1 MKSTQAGVTSAP
13 HLPRTLN
20 PLETYGF
27 GLAGPPGW
35 TGVVGL
41 IHAALASQAI
51 FVWIPVTLIGV
62 LINYQVKRLGM
73 SQVDVAGGTP
83 NYISRLLNRYPIV
96 ARYAAIGYLLNW
108 VSSISLNA
116 IILTDL
122 VQGNLEV
129 FGITLPTMFVRVGF
143 MLLPFI
149 LALSGTRALSILLL
163 FFILPSIGLLVVFSL
178 QGLGW
183 LALSPDSPGFFPT
196 SWGEFNFASWA
207 KWFFFATFVT
217 YSSET
222 ASSFVADSRRP
233 VETLRF
239 LDFAAWTGA
248 IIFIGGAWVVM
259 RLAPGAALGSSNS
272 DDPFL
277 NLVAAS
283 KPFWGQSAS
292 LIVTFLLGS
301 SCLLTIATAVSNCP
315 RILYQLALDKHLAP
329 VFSVV
334 SRQGVFGPALTLV
347 FGLAMFFLL
356 WGDVA
361 HIVVVGNVSW
371 FVSFTLLHLSVWL
384 QRGRAEVLAPRLS
397 LGIFL
402 LEVIVLFV
410 GGIAWEWQ
418 YFLIGLLAP
427 VGILTIDA
435 AIRRI
440 RFAPFRPTWWIQRYK
455 ANTSI
460 RIKDLLIFQV
470 TVLIVLICGAVL
482 IGWGFR
488 SLLNSGTAEQSNNLI
503 LVLMMIVAFIGVA
516 IACWTT
522 LPQVFE
528 LELRVEE
535 RTAYLSAI
543 IDNLADG
550 LLVVDLNGKIVRT
563 NPVLFTLFGFENTEL
578 SDHNFEIVFNRKV
591 VELVEQTRKSPE
603 KVFVAEIALTGEKTG
618 KAVATAIMRNSSF
631 ANDKNQH
638 NQSIG
643 SVLLIRDI
651 TSDKEVDQMK
661 TDFIS
666 TVSHELR
673 TPLTSV
679 LGFAK
684 IIKKKL
690 DETIFP
696 LLSPDD
702 KKVQRNIRQV
712 GDNINIILSEGIR
725 LTDLINDVLDI
736 AKMEAGKIEWK
747 MEPLQITEVVERA
760 IAATS
765 ALFQQKDLKLIQEI
779 EPGLPSVMG
788 DRDRLIQ
795 VVINLIS
802 NAVKFTDNGS
812 VTCTV
817 GKDDNTIT
825 VSIID
830 AGIGIASS
838 DLDKVFEKFK
848 QVGDTLTDK
857 PKGTGLGLPIC
868 KQIVEHHG
876 GRIWVESELGKGS
889 NFSFTLPIS
898 TACEMKIKTL
908 DMDTLVKQLREHV
921 VINSSV
927 SAARQKNILVVD
939 DDANIRQLLRQQLE
953 AEGYIIREAKDG
965 IEAIAQV
972 KKSVPDLIILDVMMP
987 EMSGFDVAAVLKND
1001 PKTMGIPIII
1011 LSIVEDKERGYRLGI
1026 ERYLMKPI
1034 ETETLLHEI
1043 GTLISQGN
1051 SCKKVLVVDEDL
1063 STVKTLSEVLQAKG
1077 YSVVEVTN
1085 AEELREK
1092 AMSVVPYMIV
1102 ANANL
1107 WQSEVIKT
1115 LQFEK
1120 GLENVFFI
1128 LLADNLASSKKNEFL
1143 LL

>member
-1 MKSTQAGVTSAP
+1 MKSTQAALTSAP

-35 TGVVGL
+35 TGVVPL

-62 LINYQVKRLGM
+62 FNNYQVKRLGM
-73 SQVDVAGGTP
+73 SWVDVAGGTP

-108 VSSISLNA
+108 VSSVSLNA

-122 VQGNLEV
+122 VQSNLEV
-129 FGITLPTMFVRVGF
+129 FGITLPTMFVRVSF

-163 FFILPSIGLLVVFSL
+163 FFILPSIGLLVAFSL
-178 QGLGW
+178 EGLGW

-196 SWGEFNFASWA
+196 SWGSFNFASWA

-233 VETLRF
+233 DETLRF

-248 IIFIGGAWVVM
+248 IIFIGGAWVLM
-259 RLAPGAALGSSNS
+259 RLAPSAASGSNISG
-272 DDPFL
+272 DPFV

-283 KPFWGQSAS
+283 KPFWGESAS

-347 FGLAMFFLL
+347 FGLAMFFLV

-371 FVSFTLLHLSVWL
+371 FVSFTLLHLSLWL

-402 LEVIVLFV
+402 LEVIILLV
-410 GGIAWEWQ
+410 GGIAWGWE

-427 VGILTIDA
+427 IGILTINA

-440 RFAPFRPTWWIQRYK
+440 RFAPFRPNWWIQRYQ

-563 NPVLFTLFGFENTEL
+563 NPVLFTLFGFEDTEL
-578 SDHNFEIVFNRKV
+578 SDRNFEVVFNRKI
-591 VELVEQTRKSPE
+591 VELVEQTRNSPE
-603 KVFVAEIALTGEKTG
+603 QVFVAEIALAGEKTA

-631 ANDKNQH
+631 ADDNNQKD
-638 NQSIG
+638 QCIG

-651 TSDKEVDQMK
+651 TSDKQVDQMK

-690 DETIFP
+690 DEGIFP
-696 LLSPDD
+696 LLPTDD
-702 KKVQRNIRQV
+702 KKLQRNIRQV
-712 GDNINIILSEGIR
+712 GDNIEIIVSEGVR
-725 LTDLINDVLDI
+725 LTELINDVLDI
-736 AKMEAGKIEWK
+736 AKMEAGKVDWK
-747 MEPLQITEVVERA
+747 MEPLQMSEVIQRA

-765 ALFQQKDLKLIQEI
+765 ALFQQKDLELIEDT
-779 EPGLPSVMG
+779 ETGLPEVMG

-802 NAVKFTDNGS
+802 NAVKFTEHGS
-812 VTCTV
+812 ITCTL
-817 GKDDNTIT
+817 KQNDSTIT

-830 AGIGIASS
+830 SGIGIAQA
-838 DLDKVFEKFK
+838 DLDQVFEKFK

-876 GRIWVESELGKGS
+876 GRIWVESEIGKGS
-889 NFSFTLPIS
+889 TFSFSLPIS
-898 TACEMKIKTL
+898 TASQIKIKTL

-921 VINSSV
+921 VKSSV
-927 SAARQKNILVVD
+927 STTRQKNILVVD

-965 IEAIAQV
+965 VEAIASV
-972 KKSVPDLIILDVMMP
+972 KKAAPDLVILDVMMP

-1001 PKTMGIPIII
+1001 PITMEIPIII
-1011 LSIVEDKERGYRLGI
+1011 LSIVEDQERGYRLGI

-1034 ETETLLHEI
+1034 ESETLLHEI
-1043 GTLISQGN
+1043 GTLFSQGT
-1051 SCKKVLVVDEDL
+1051 SSKKVLVVDEDL
-1063 STVKTLSEVLQAKG
+1063 STIKTLSEVLQAKG
-1077 YSVVEVTN
+1077 YSVVEVID
-1085 AEELREK
+1085 AQELHQK

-1107 WQSEVIKT
+1107 WEQSEALKN
-1115 LQFEK
+1115 LRFEK

-1128 LLADNLASSKKNEFL
+1128 LLADNQISKNSDISVF
-1143 LL
+1143 

>member
-1 MKSTQAGVTSAP
+1 MQVKRSMTKYMLSKVKQPSDKGSKKVALRLILVVPFVLQIFVA
-13 HLPRTLN
+13 
-20 PLETYGF
+20 
-27 GLAGPPGW
+27 
-35 TGVVGL
+35 VGL
-41 IHAALASQAI
+41 TGYLSLRNGQKAVNDLASRLQNEVSQRIDQHLDSYMATPSQLVQVNWDAI
-51 FVWIPVTLIGV
+51 KMNLLDLRDRQKLGQFFWKQVNSFNIGYVIFGFKTGDYAAAGHLFDDGRITIDDLSPKDHNGSTHLYTWGTDSQGKRTKIIQDNGEFDLHKEGWYAEAVKQGKPTWSHVYNWVVDPFPLSIAASRPIYDRKNNLIGV
-62 LINYQVKRLGM
+62 IAVEQRLSQISDFLRQLKVSPSGNTFILERNGLLIASSTAQQPFTVVNNKPIRLKASDSKDPLIQATAKYLIERFGDFKKIRGA
-73 SQVDVAGGTP
+73 QQ
-83 NYISRLLNRYPIV
+83 LNF
-96 ARYAAIGYLLNW
+96 
-108 VSSISLNA
+108 SLNGKRQFVQVNPWRDQLG
-116 IILTDL
+116 IDWL
-122 VQGNLEV
+122 VVVTMPEADFMAQIDANTRT
-129 FGITLPTMFVRVGF
+129 TL
-143 MLLPFI
+143 LLCL
-149 LALSGTRALSILLL
+149 LALSLATVLGYYTSYWITRPILRLSQA
-163 FFILPSIGLLVVFSL
+163 SL
-178 QGLGW
+178 AIAGGELDQKVEECRVNE
-183 LALSPDSPGFFPT
+183 LS
-196 SWGEFNFASWA
+196 
-207 KWFFFATFVT
+207 VL
-217 YSSET
+217 
-222 ASSFVADSRRP
+222 ASSFNRMAHQ
-233 VETLRF
+233 LRESF
-239 LDFAAWTGA
+239 SA
-248 IIFIGGAWVVM
+248 
-259 RLAPGAALGSSNS
+259 LAKTN
-272 DDPFL
+272 
-277 NLVAAS
+277 
-283 KPFWGQSAS
+283 
-292 LIVTFLLGS
+292 
-301 SCLLTIATAVSNCP
+301 
-315 RILYQLALDKHLAP
+315 
-329 VFSVV
+329 
-334 SRQGVFGPALTLV
+334 
-347 FGLAMFFLL
+347 
-356 WGDVA
+356 
-361 HIVVVGNVSW
+361 
-371 FVSFTLLHLSVWL
+371 
-384 QRGRAEVLAPRLS
+384 E
-397 LGIFL
+397 
-402 LEVIVLFV
+402 
-410 GGIAWEWQ
+410 
-418 YFLIGLLAP
+418 
-427 VGILTIDA
+427 
-435 AIRRI
+435 
-440 RFAPFRPTWWIQRYK
+440 
-455 ANTSI
+455 
-460 RIKDLLIFQV
+460 
-470 TVLIVLICGAVL
+470 
-482 IGWGFR
+482 
-488 SLLNSGTAEQSNNLI
+488 
-503 LVLMMIVAFIGVA
+503 
-516 IACWTT
+516 
-522 LPQVFE
+522 E
-528 LELRVEE
+528 LELRIEE
-535 RTAYLSAI
+535 RTAYLAAI

-550 LLVVDLNGKIVRT
+550 LLVVDLNGKIVRV
-563 NPVLFTLFGFENTEL
+563 NPALFTLFGFENTDL
-578 SDHNFEIVFNRKV
+578 NDRNFEIVFNRKV

-631 ANDKNQH
+631 ADDKNQ
-638 NQSIG
+638 QDQCIG

-702 KKVQRNIRQV
+702 KKIQRNIKQV
-712 GDNINIILSEGIR
+712 GDNIDIIVSEGIR

-736 AKMEAGKIEWK
+736 AKMEAGKIEWRI
-747 MEPLQITEVVERA
+747 EPLQITEVVERA

-765 ALFQQKDLKLIQEI
+765 ALFQQKDLELIHEI
-779 EPGLPSVMG
+779 EAGLPEVMG

-817 GKDDNTIT
+817 AKDNNTIT
-825 VSIID
+825 ISIID

-876 GRIWVESELGKGS
+876 GRIWVESELSKGS

-898 TACEMKIKTL
+898 TASQMKIKTL

-921 VINSSV
+921 VRNSSV
-927 SAARQKNILVVD
+927 SAAHQKNILVVD

-972 KKSVPDLIILDVMMP
+972 KKSAPDLIILDVMMP
-987 EMSGFDVAAVLKND
+987 EMNGFDVAAVLKND

-1107 WQSEVIKT
+1107 WESEVVKT
-1115 LQFEK
+1115 LRFEK

-1128 LLADNLASSKKNEFL
+1128 LLADNQTSSKKNQL
-1143 LL
+1143 LLL